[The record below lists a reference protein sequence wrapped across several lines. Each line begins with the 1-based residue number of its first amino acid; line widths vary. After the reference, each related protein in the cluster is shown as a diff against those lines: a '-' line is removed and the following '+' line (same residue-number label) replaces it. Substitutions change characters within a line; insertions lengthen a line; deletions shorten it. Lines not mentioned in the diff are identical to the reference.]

1 MSTATSEVSTDV
13 TDVNLEWLT
22 QPTTIGLGL
31 VLLLLTLLTGMVIGL
46 MVQVARVDAKLK
58 VIIFFIL
65 LLLLL
70 SFFEYIFMFLFCLS
84 ALVESNKNRRRHP
97 NSRCCCHHPTTTTT
111 TNSSW
116 IQKIVQETGPPTST
130 PCSKGSNIVFR
141 RGRWNYLRRA

>member
-1 MSTATSEVSTDV
+1 MSTATTDEVSTDV

-70 SFFEYIFMFLFCLS
+70 LLLLSFFEYIFMFLFCLS
-84 ALVESNKNRRRHP
+84 ALDE
-97 NSRCCCHHPTTTTT
+97 
-111 TNSSW
+111 
-116 IQKIVQETGPPTST
+116 
-130 PCSKGSNIVFR
+130 
-141 RGRWNYLRRA
+141 